1 MQTANTPEELAE
13 KLNLPVDTFVETFNH
28 YNDMARAG
36 EDTDYFKESYRM
48 IPLDTPPY
56 YGVRTGASFLATLD
70 GVMIDTNMHPV
81 REDGTPIEGLYV
93 TGNDSGGFFCVS
105 YPNLFTGLACGRTM
119 TFGRRAGML
128 AATGQ
133 A

>member
-1 MQTANTPEELAE
+1 ML
-13 KLNLPVDTFVETFNH
+13 
-28 YNDMARAG
+28 
-36 EDTDYFKESYRM
+36 
-48 IPLDTPPY
+48 PLDQPPY
-56 YGVRTGASFLATLD
+56 YGVRTGAWFLATID
-70 GVMIDTNMHPV
+70 GVIIDTNMHPV
-81 REDGTPIEGLYV
+81 REDDSPIEGLYM
-93 TGNDSGGFFCVS
+93 TGDASGGMFAVS